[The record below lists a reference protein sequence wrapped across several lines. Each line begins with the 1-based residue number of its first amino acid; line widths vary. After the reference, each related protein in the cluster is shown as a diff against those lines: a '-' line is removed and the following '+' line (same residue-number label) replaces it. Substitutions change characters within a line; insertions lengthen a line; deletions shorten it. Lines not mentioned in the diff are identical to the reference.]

1 MYDIS
6 VIICAY
12 TEERWNDLVAAV
24 ASVQQQTVPCRDI
37 IIVID
42 HNPRLLQRAQEQWPM
57 LIVTENTQAQGLRGA
72 RNCGVALAQGEIIA
86 FLDDDAVAIP
96 NWLLFLTEGYA
107 DVQVLGTGGAVTPA
121 WDNKPTWFP
130 EEFYWVVGCTY
141 RGMPQTNAV
150 LRNPIGANMSFR
162 REVFD
167 TIGDFGGDAM
177 NIGAVHVGG
186 CEETEFCI
194 RVHQHWPQHKIL
206 YSPQANVFHHVPQ
219 KRTNWHYFWSR
230 CHAEGVAKVSLMQ
243 NVGADDALASERNYT
258 LQALPKGVIRGL
270 SDAVFH
276 LDPAG
281 LARAEAIVVGLT
293 ATLAG
298 YVRGTVCLRAAQAKD
313 KLMGKK
319 SFEKKRLTLHTTTQ

>member
-42 HNPRLLQRAQEQWPM
+42 HNPRLLQRAQEQWPT
-57 LIVTENTQAQGLRGA
+57 LIVTENKQAQGLRGA
-72 RNCGVALAQGEIIA
+72 RNCGVTLAQGEIIA

-107 DVQVLGTGGAVTPA
+107 DAQVLGTGGAVTPA
-121 WDNKPTWFP
+121 WDNKPSWFP

-167 TIGDFGGDAM
+167 TIGDFGGDVM

-186 CEETEFCI
+186 CEETELGI

-243 NVGADDALASERNYT
+243 NVGEDALASERSYA
-258 LQALPKGVIRGL
+258 LQALPKGILRGL
-270 SDAVFH
+270 TDALFHSD
-276 LDPAG
+276 PTG

-293 ATLAG
+293 ATLVG
-298 YVRGTVCLRAAQAKD
+298 YARGTFSLRLAQAKEFFE
-313 KLMGKK
+313 GKEVALR
-319 SFEKKRLTLHTTTQ
+319 STVQ